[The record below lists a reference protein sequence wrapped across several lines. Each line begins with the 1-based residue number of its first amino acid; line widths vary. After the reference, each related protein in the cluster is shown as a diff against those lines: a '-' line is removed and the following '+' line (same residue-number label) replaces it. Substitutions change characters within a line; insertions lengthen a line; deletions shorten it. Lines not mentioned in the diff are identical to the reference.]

1 MAFGKADTGLIQAD
15 KASYGPDEMLGLA
28 AGAGAVAKGVLDT
41 SMKQMA
47 GAAKAKRETKNK
59 FAGAY
64 AKGLNDNSGFANP
77 VAEQWLTG
85 EINRDSDIYASQAGN
100 AVGQNQTITDSQ
112 SYSNQLYSGEG
123 KIKAFREFHKGRQT
137 RALNSDDTD
146 GHFQDQLGAGNYELR
161 RNSQGVVEWG
171 VKNPDGYE
179 GREEDDGYT
188 WFTES
193 TLPLGDEYNNEGGAA
208 VLEVFTT
215 EVNGRTDGYK
225 NVSPDFTNK
234 YKKKFTDMNMNYF
247 DIKTLI
253 AQDPEGDNIEG
264 NDFHTAFV
272 NGKLPNEYYEG
283 INGDLMSEEEWTQLQ
298 IDNKMETGPMA
309 PGGTYE
315 EYKEEQMNAQ
325 KMDPKTLQSWLNGE
339 NMKGTRDYTGSSD
352 RKEWIIDK
360 FSKYMGEVTK
370 EGYNLKQ
377 KNELEKQNRYFQLPG
392 EDAAYTMD
400 GVVPKDSKVIAAKK
414 AETYKKFKFDSVL
427 AVDYDENTVDFNA
440 LVGENSDFLKNIELI
455 YTNEINNDKLKVDV
469 DGDELTLKT
478 ELGGEFVVNFK
489 EDKNGDPR
497 SRQDQIAL
505 MKQMQGHL
513 ATLDAVDSELD
524 RIGSNAN
531 EWSGPSGIRL
541 PANEE
546 VTEQRQMQSAATET
560 ETRNQR
566 LTDLEA
572 ERGAYTTD
580 SYMGN
585 IVYTF
590 EDGTTISEAEL
601 NMEPINLN

>member
-28 AGAGAVAKGVLDT
+28 AGAGAVAKSLLDT
-41 SMKQMA
+41 SMKQME

-77 VAEQWLTG
+77 AAEQWLTG
-85 EINRDSDIYASQAGN
+85 EINRDSEIYASQAGN

-123 KIKAFREFHKGRQT
+123 RIKAFREFHKGRQT

-400 GVVPKDSKVIAAKK
+400 GVVPKDSKVIAEKK

-497 SRQDQIAL
+497 SREDQIAL

-531 EWSGPSGIRL
+531 DWTGPSGIRL

-560 ETRNQR
+560 ETRNER
-566 LTDLEA
+566 LTNLEA

-585 IVYTF
+585 VVYKF
-590 EDGTTISEAEL
+590 ADGSTISEAEL